1 MGIENEKKM
10 KTVHPFT
17 CLQNVYTI
25 QLVLIMTLKMLLDNK
40 YTCAGYQENKIYMYT
55 RFSKNPYPITRKLTS
70 LGHDFSIIRLLT
82 SSNLMNACE

>member
-1 MGIENEKKM
+1 MKKDENS
-10 KTVHPFT
+10 TSIYVFT
-17 CLQNVYTI
+17 KRVYVCDDTI
-25 QLVLIMTLKMLLDNK
+25 QLVLIMTLKMLLDNT

-70 LGHDFSIIRLLT
+70 LGHDFSITRLLT